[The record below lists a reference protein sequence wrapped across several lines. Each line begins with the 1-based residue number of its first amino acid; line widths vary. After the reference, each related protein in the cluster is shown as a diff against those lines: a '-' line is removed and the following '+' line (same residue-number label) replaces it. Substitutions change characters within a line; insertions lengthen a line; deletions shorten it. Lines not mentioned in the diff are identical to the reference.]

1 MTSVCTNLGAL
12 QLLMASG
19 AESRQPSGIANP
31 VPVGVAFLA
40 LLALFVVAARSAVL
54 VPKRRSPQCLSRA
67 VACLRC
73 VREADLPLALEL
85 LGRA

>member
-1 MTSVCTNLGAL
+1 
-12 QLLMASG
+12 MASG

-31 VPVGVAFLA
+31 VAVGVAFSA
-40 LLALFVVAARSAVL
+40 LLAPFVVAARSSVL

-73 VREADLPLALEL
+73 MREADLSLAFEPH
-85 LGRA
+85 GRA